1 MPRNGLA
8 GPYWADVLGVV
19 NNLAG
24 PSAPNRGFM
33 QANRPRREP
42 EVLRDLLPA
51 IERGRHIA
59 MLAATGSGHELVF
72 KAAALSDC
80 ETGEGTRALIL
91 SPTRDAGLRL
101 AAAIG
106 GEPSDRPLD
115 LVVWPSTREASEAGA
130 APIVIGPPLPLLRDI
145 RRGQLQTSGVKL
157 ICIDGADQMLAL
169 GEWPSAEAILDT
181 AGSEARKVVASASFE
196 GDLADLLKR
205 QLSRARRWPEELFS
219 DTAVGGDADG
229 AGPEIL
235 WYGAAVREVERMDL
249 LAAALA
255 QAAREAAPNGKQ
267 AAASV
272 VISPDERSAERLRS
286 GLRSRGVAVHALDS
300 ETGPPAGAALVIAE
314 ADEAEGE
321 FAAAVRWSLPEDL
334 EAYTKRM
341 PTAGLRMTIVDA
353 LHLPQLSLLARRAGW
368 ELRPVSA
375 PPAVEGG
382 SVERFRQAVRDR
394 LQAGDVSAELLLLEP
409 LLRERPAAQVA
420 GALAALLR
428 ERPEPEEPA
437 EVRATEASKIAASRG
452 SRRAVLP
459 AWTRIFISVGKR
471 DGAGPGDIVGAI
483 AGESGASG
491 GQIGKVE
498 IRSSFTLVDIDAEI
512 ADLVIDRLRG
522 VQIKGRTVVARRSR
536 ETGG

>member
-1 MPRNGLA
+1 
-8 GPYWADVLGVV
+8 
-19 NNLAG
+19 
-24 PSAPNRGFM
+24 M

-42 EVLRDLLPA
+42 EVLRDLRPA

-59 MLAATGSGHELVF
+59 MLAAAGSGHELVF

-80 ETGEGTRALIL
+80 ETGEGTQALIL

-101 AAAIG
+101 AAAIAG
-106 GEPSDRPLD
+106 DPSDRPPD
-115 LVVWPSTREASEAGA
+115 LVVWPSAGEATEAGA
-130 APIVIGPPLPLLRDI
+130 APIVIGPPIPLLREI
-145 RRGQLQTSGVKL
+145 RRGRLQTARVKL
-157 ICIDGADQMLAL
+157 ICIDGADQMVAL
-169 GEWPSAEAILDT
+169 GEWPSAEALLDT
-181 AGSEARKVVASASFE
+181 VGSEARKIVSSASFE

-219 DTAVGGDADG
+219 DTSVGSGTDG
-229 AGPEIL
+229 ARPETL
-235 WYGAAVREVERMDL
+235 WYGAAVREEERLDL
-249 LAAALA
+249 LAAALTRAA
-255 QAAREAAPNGKQ
+255 QEAAPEGKE
-267 AAASV
+267 AAVSV
-272 VISPDERSAERLRS
+272 VISPDEESAERVRS
-286 GLRSRGVAVHALDS
+286 GLRSRGVAAHALDS
-300 ETGPPAGAALVIAE
+300 EAEPPTVGTLVITE
-314 ADEAEGE
+314 ADETEGE
-321 FAAAVRWSLPEDL
+321 FAAAVRWSLHEDL

-341 PTAGLRMTIVDA
+341 PAAGQRMTIVDA
-353 LHLPQLSLLARRAGW
+353 LHLPQLSLLARRAGL
-368 ELRPVSA
+368 ELRPFSA
-375 PPAVEGG
+375 PPAIEGG
-382 SVERFRQAVRDR
+382 SVERFRQAVWDR

-437 EVRATEASKIAASRG
+437 EGRATEASKTAAARASRE
-452 SRRAVLP
+452 AVLP
-459 AWTRIFISVGKR
+459 AWTQIFLSVGKR

-536 ETGG
+536 EAGG